1 MLDKQ
6 VLAQTKPGVFVV
18 NVARGPLIHEDAL
31 VAMLK
36 SRHVSAAALDV
47 FEEEP
52 LPVGSPIRDLPLCIL
67 GSHNGSN
74 TKDAVR
80 RASHEAM
87 EKPFAFLDCPFMK
100 AVLITGA
107 AGGIGQ
113 ALVRLFSCAGYT
125 ANRTDRVASP

>member
-87 EKPFAFLDCPFMK
+87 EK
-100 AVLITGA
+100 
-107 AGGIGQ
+107 IGRDHVGTPVTN
-113 ALVRLFSCAGYT
+113 AHIVCRLLLAQKKIS
-125 ANRTDRVASP
+125 NSLH

>member
-31 VAMLK
+31 VAMLQ

-80 RASHEAM
+80 RASHEPM
-87 EKPFAFLDCPFMK
+87 EKRSEEHTSELQSIM
-100 AVLITGA
+100 
-107 AGGIGQ
+107 
-113 ALVRLFSCAGYT
+113 
-125 ANRTDRVASP
+125 